1 MSLGSP
7 AEIIPFTRFLECR
20 QRLNRLGVTNDTFVT
35 PASPDLGI
43 QPDAAETRTITVTR
57 RRSVSATV
65 HPAMPHRDIAIV

>member
-7 AEIIPFTRFLECR
+7 AEIIPFKRFLECR
-20 QRLNRLGVTNDTFVT
+20 QRLNRLAVINDTVVT
-35 PASPDLGI
+35 PASTDPGI
-43 QPDAAETRTITVTR
+43 QPEVTETRTIPVAR